1 MPSTEC
7 ASCCLQRTRT
17 RSRNPPSSPNGPRSV
32 QRMPASLPSF
42 CDPERRRAASSAPYS
57 PAATDELPNTHH
69 VGEPTPPQPATA
81 SPATSSDVAER
92 CETHPTAV
100 ATARSHQ
107 EWALRFCCSISAD
120 LGD

>member
-42 CDPERRRAASSAPYS
+42 CDPERRRAASSALYS
-57 PAATDELPNTHH
+57 PAAMDELPNTHH
-69 VGEPTPPQPATA
+69 VGEPTPPQPPTA
-81 SPATSSDVAER
+81 SPAASSDVA
-92 CETHPTAV
+92 
-100 ATARSHQ
+100 RSS
-107 EWALRFCCSISAD
+107 EPPPIALPPAQPHH
-120 LGD
+120 